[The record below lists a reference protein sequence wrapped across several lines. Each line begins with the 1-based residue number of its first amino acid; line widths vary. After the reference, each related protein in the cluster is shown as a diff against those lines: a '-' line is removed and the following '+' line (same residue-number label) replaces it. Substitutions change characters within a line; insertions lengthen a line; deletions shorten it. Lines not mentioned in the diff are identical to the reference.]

1 MNDSYGRVGRQLLN
15 VGLGRYGLESRSV
28 VVHHLGFWS
37 RGPRF
42 EPWRDYQEK
51 IIVNL
56 NRGSFL
62 SAVMMLEIDAFTSE
76 ENNDLLNTQVK
87 ARTSVKVDCVSIK
100 VSIERRIQR
109 TVIRGGEGDD
119 LLDEGAE
126 SAVYEATANVDK
138 EVYLKVLKV
147 FRGRDIQMTDPYDGR
162 VLKVAFKSISYD
174 GGVNL
179 LGMTLIE
186 DID

>member
-1 MNDSYGRVGRQLLN
+1 M
-15 VGLGRYGLESRSV
+15 
-28 VVHHLGFWS
+28 
-37 RGPRF
+37 
-42 EPWRDYQEK
+42 
-51 IIVNL
+51 I
-56 NRGSFL
+56 
-62 SAVMMLEIDAFTSE
+62 LEIDAFTNE
-76 ENNDLLNTQVK
+76 ENDDVLTTPVN
-87 ARTSVKVDCVSIK
+87 ARTSVRVDCDSIK

-126 SAVYEATANVDK
+126 SAVYEAAANVGK
-138 EVYLKVLKV
+138 EVYLNVLKV
-147 FRGRDIQMTDPYDGR
+147 FRGRNIQMTDPYDGR

-174 GGVNL
+174 GRINL